1 MVPPGWTRLQNIRFD
16 VDFRICCEE
25 IALTRI
31 VRGYLQD
38 DARICSSLVD
48 GLGARWTMDGMNGEK
63 GVVKSGKERKKSI
76 VQKYGNR
83 RRKGCLTDSAKAK
96 KCTIMQI
103 HFIELKG
110 A

>member
-1 MVPPGWTRLQNIRFD
+1 
-16 VDFRICCEE
+16 
-25 IALTRI
+25 
-31 VRGYLQD
+31 
-38 DARICSSLVD
+38 
-48 GLGARWTMDGMNGEK
+48 MDGMNGEK